1 MKKKL
6 PPSLPRNGRKQTKR
20 QPLYEQVAR
29 TLREEIVGK
38 HKPGDKLESGPTLA
52 KRLGV
57 SVLTVREAV
66 NALTQEG
73 LLNRERGSGTYVRQ
87 TAMKP
92 VALVVGLER
101 EDLRRS
107 FFFLHVVRHIEE
119 CLHAA
124 NVPCRHYTAYLG
136 KDAKGRQTIN
146 PTFLDDVRQRAV
158 SLALQVSFTPPPDV
172 KELLD
177 EQGIGQINT
186 EGLIE
191 TDYSDMLRSAFG
203 YLLAHGRRRLA
214 LVQWPSED
222 IRELFETLSRQAGIV
237 PDASW
242 MKGGLEWRDAAAP
255 DAAFRQLW
263 QDPKAR
269 PDGLICLQDVIL
281 ERMIPTMMN
290 LGVRVPTDLMVVT
303 HSNKGSGIHYP
314 FPVARMEVDPDILA
328 ERLAELVKVALAGK
342 PAPSGPIRMTHR
354 WIPEQAE

>member
-6 PPSLPRNGRKQTKR
+6 SLSVPRKGGQKTKR
-20 QPLYEQVAR
+20 QPLYEHVAQV
-29 TLREEIVGK
+29 LRAEITGK
-38 HKPGDKLESGPTLA
+38 HQPGDKLESGPTLA

-73 LLNRERGSGTYVRQ
+73 LLNRERGSGTYVRE
-87 TAMKP
+87 TATKP

-124 NVPCRHYTAYLG
+124 NIPCRHYTAYLG
-136 KDAKGRQTIN
+136 KDAQGRQMIN
-146 PTFLDDVRQRAV
+146 PSFVDDVRQRAI
-158 SLALQVSFTPPPDV
+158 SLALNVSFTPPPDFR
-172 KELLD
+172 KLLGD
-177 EQGIGQINT
+177 ADISQINT
-186 EGLIE
+186 EGLLV
-191 TDYSDMLRSAFG
+191 TDYDDMLRSAFG

-214 LVQWPSED
+214 LIQWPSED
-222 IRELFETLSRQAGIV
+222 IRELFETLSRQAGIE
-237 PDASW
+237 PEKSW
-242 MKGGLEWRDAAAP
+242 MKGHLEWRDTAAP

-263 QDPKAR
+263 QDPEKR
-269 PDGLICLQDVIL
+269 PDGLICLNDVIL
-281 ERMIPTMMN
+281 ERMIPTMME
-290 LGVRVPTDLMVVT
+290 LGVRVPADLMIVT

-314 FPVARMEVDPDILA
+314 FPVARMEVDPDVLA
-328 ERLAELVKVALAGK
+328 ERLAEQVKVMLAGK
-342 PAPSGPIRMTHR
+342 SVPSGPIRMTHR

>member
-6 PPSLPRNGRKQTKR
+6 PPSIPRKGGRKTKR
-20 QPLYEQVAR
+20 QPLYEQVAQV
-29 TLREEIVGK
+29 LREEIVGK
-38 HKPGDKLESGPTLA
+38 HQPGDKLESGPTLA
-52 KRLGV
+52 RRLGV

-107 FFFLHVVRHIEE
+107 FFFFHVVRHIEE

-124 NVPCRHYTAYLG
+124 NIPCRHYTAYLG
-136 KDAKGRQTIN
+136 KDAQGRQTIN
-146 PTFLDDVRQRAV
+146 PTLLDDIRQRAI
-158 SLALQVSFTPPPDV
+158 SLALNVSFSPPPDFR
-172 KELLD
+172 KLLGD
-177 EQGIGQINT
+177 AGISQINT

-191 TDYSDMLRSAFG
+191 TDYDDMLKSAFG

-222 IRELFETLSRQAGIV
+222 IRELFETLSRQAGIE
-237 PDASW
+237 PETSW
-242 MKGGLEWRDAAAP
+242 MKGHLEWRDTAAP

-263 QDPKAR
+263 QDPEKR
-269 PDGLICLQDVIL
+269 PDGLICLNDVIL

-290 LGVRVPTDLMVVT
+290 LVIHVPADLMVVT

-314 FPVARMEVDPDILA
+314 FPVARMEVDPDVLA
-328 ERLAELVKVALAGK
+328 ERLAELVKVVLAGK